1 MAGKRTKAT
10 DEEIFYIAMNPK
22 GLTQQQLANKYD
34 LSIKV
39 VSKIQEEH
47 RKEQEAKAEVV
58 DKPKREDTQMRK
70 MIANKTAAQRKGVS
84 IFTPG
89 AAELLDEHNKMVRQ
103 NKKKDK
109 YNNNFT
115 TKSYPDEE

>member
-22 GLTQQQLANKYD
+22 GMTQQQLANKYD

-39 VSKIQEEH
+39 VAKIQDEH
-47 RKEQEAKAEVV
+47 RKEQEAKAVTVEPA
-58 DKPKREDTQMRK
+58 PKEDTTMRK
-70 MIANKTAAQRKGVS
+70 MIGNKTAANRKGVAV
-84 IFTPG
+84 FTPG
-89 AAELLDEHNKMVRQ
+89 AAELLDEHNKLARQ